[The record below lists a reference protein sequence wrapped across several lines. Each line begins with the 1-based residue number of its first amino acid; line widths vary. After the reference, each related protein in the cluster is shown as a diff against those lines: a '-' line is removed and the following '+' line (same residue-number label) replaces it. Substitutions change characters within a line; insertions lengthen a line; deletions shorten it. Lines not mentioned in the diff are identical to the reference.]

1 MQLSET
7 GNLVLVDAGNN
18 TLWESFANPMD
29 TIVMGQRIPIG
40 KSLQSAVK
48 FEEDMSEGDYRLEV
62 TDRDVVLQWNKMNYW
77 KLSMDLKELSM
88 DLKAVRNS
96 NKAVSLMAM
105 NGTGLYLLAS
115 DNSTVVQVA
124 LKGSSSFRSG
134 TLGPDGRFMIVR
146 APRTWS
152 DKWETEF
159 AGPSEDCD
167 LPLNCKEI
175 GLCRRK
181 PLGGICSCLPEFS
194 ESFAFSA
201 FTLYCS

>member
-77 KLSMDLKELSM
+77 KLSMDLT
-88 DLKAVRNS
+88 RP
-96 NKAVSLMAM
+96 
-105 NGTGLYLLAS
+105 Y
-115 DNSTVVQVA
+115 
-124 LKGSSSFRSG
+124 R
-134 TLGPDGRFMIVR
+134 
-146 APRTWS
+146 
-152 DKWETEF
+152 
-159 AGPSEDCD
+159 
-167 LPLNCKEI
+167 
-175 GLCRRK
+175 
-181 PLGGICSCLPEFS
+181 
-194 ESFAFSA
+194 
-201 FTLYCS
+201 